1 MAKRG
6 RIYRRTKKDP
16 ITGERVEVG
25 PYKVQLWINGRD
37 HRQSSHSEKREVAE
51 KLLTKLLAAKD
62 AGTLTD
68 ATTKPLRFKDLQAAI
83 ELEYRLKQN
92 KSLDRMQDAFQAL
105 GTTFEG
111 SKTNAIT
118 KQRLK
123 EYVTERLE
131 AGKAPA
137 TVLYELRMLRY
148 AFKLVELPC
157 PPLPTIE
164 VNNVRRNFFEPHE
177 FQTMVKHLPVYLRP
191 VMTAAF
197 LMGWRTQSELLP
209 LQWKHVDFNSG
220 VITLP
225 TGSTKNG
232 EGRAYP
238 FGKFPE
244 LVALFHARWQEREDL
259 QRARGIV
266 IPWVF
271 FRVEKTAVK
280 PIKSYTTAWN
290 NARIKAGLSDRW
302 VHDFRRCGARSL
314 RQAGVEE
321 SVAMGLLGQKTP
333 SIYRRYDIVDL
344 KDLTVGVEKLAAF
357 HAHQAGLRDNYG
369 TVTPLPIP
377 TKKENHG

>member
-16 ITGERVEVG
+16 ITGQRVEVG
-25 PYKVQLWINGRD
+25 PFWIQYWFNGKDRKF
-37 HRQSSHSEKREVAE
+37 STHSTNREVAE
-51 KLLTKLLAAKD
+51 KMLTKRLAAKD
-62 AGTLTD
+62 AGTPTEAML
-68 ATTKPLRFKDLQAAI
+68 KPLQFKDLQAAI

-105 GTTFEG
+105 TSKFAGW
-111 SKTNAIT
+111 KTNAIT

-131 AGKAPA
+131 LGKAPA
-137 TVLYELRMLRY
+137 TTLYELRMLRY

-164 VNNVRRNFFEPHE
+164 VNNVRRDFFEPHE
-177 FQTMVKHLPVYLRP
+177 FQAVVNHLPVYLRP

-209 LQWKHVDFNSG
+209 LQWKHVDFKSG

-232 EGRAYP
+232 EGRTYP
-238 FGKFPE
+238 FGQFPE
-244 LVALFHARWQEREDL
+244 LVALFQAQWKAREEL

-271 FRVEKTAVK
+271 FRVTKTKVC
-280 PIKSYTTAWN
+280 PIKSYTTSWN
-290 NARIKAGLSDRW
+290 NARIKAGLPDRW

-321 SVAMGLLGQKTP
+321 SVAMSLLGQKTP
-333 SIYRRYDIVDL
+333 SMYRRYDIVDL
-344 KDLTVGVEKLAAF
+344 KDLSVGVEKLAAF
-357 HAHQAGLRDNYG
+357 HAHQSTLRDSYG
-369 TVTPLPIP
+369 TVTPLPVP
-377 TKKENHG
+377 TKKEQHG